1 MWIGRRVLDSKCSTR
16 DGREVER
23 MGRKEEPRPALR
35 MIVFICLI
43 LCSARVVKKSLAEVS
58 GEERESVKGII
69 MSLLPP
75 TTGRALRS
83 VVEVEVVRIV
93 ARTVVLGRWRREAVR
108 PSPIPVEW

>member
-1 MWIGRRVLDSKCSTR
+1 
-16 DGREVER
+16 